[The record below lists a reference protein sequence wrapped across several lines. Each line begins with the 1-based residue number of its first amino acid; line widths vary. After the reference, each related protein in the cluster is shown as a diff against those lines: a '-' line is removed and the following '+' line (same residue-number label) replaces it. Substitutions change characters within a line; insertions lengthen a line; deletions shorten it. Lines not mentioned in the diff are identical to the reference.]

1 MNIKTSEYF
10 SLNSFF
16 EKKDSLK
23 FRNSSFLI
31 TGGTGVLGFAI
42 LNLLK
47 EIGVK
52 DLHCL
57 TSSVPL
63 NYNNLNGVR
72 YHQMDL
78 RDNIYLNKNLVEF
91 DYIIHAAGYAQ
102 PNKFMKDPIGVF
114 KINVDA
120 TRILINKCKRGFG
133 FISSSEIYS
142 GNTGILN
149 ENSYGMTNPQHKRAC
164 YIESKRSG
172 EFLTSA
178 ISSEMKINSKIFRV
192 STAFGP
198 GFSNDDQR
206 VLTDFIRSAV
216 INNKIII
223 KAGAKQTR
231 QVNYNFDAAQKI
243 LIALLYGQNNVYNIS
258 GNNEVTIQK
267 MAEIICNFT
276 KSTYEITSL
285 DDNTG
290 APQIVNILDKNFI
303 DEFKFNIDT
312 KFDHIIRKSIDWFK
326 KINSL

>member
-1 MNIKTSEYF
+1 MNIKNNQYF

-16 EKKDSLK
+16 KKKDLSN

-47 EIGVK
+47 AIGIK
-52 DLHCL
+52 NLNCL
-57 TSSVPL
+57 TRSAPL
-63 NYNNLNGVR
+63 NYKNLNGVK
-72 YHQMDL
+72 YYQIDL
-78 RDNIYLNKNLVEF
+78 RDNILLNKNLNDF

-102 PNKFMKDPIGVF
+102 PNKFMNDPIGVF

-120 TRILINKCKRGFG
+120 TRILINKCKKGFG

-142 GNTGILN
+142 GNSGILD
-149 ENSYGMTNPQHKRAC
+149 EYSSGMTNPQHKRAC

-178 ISSEMKINSKIFRV
+178 ISSKIKINSKIFRV

-206 VLTDFIRSAV
+206 VLADFIRSAV
-216 INNKIII
+216 FNKKIII
-223 KAGAKQTR
+223 KAGATQTR

-243 LIALLYGQNNVYNIS
+243 IIALLYGQKNVYNIS
-258 GNNEVTIQK
+258 GTNLVTIQQ
-267 MAEIICNFT
+267 MAEIICNLT
-276 KSTYEITSL
+276 TSNYEISL
-285 DDNTG
+285 NDDKTG
-290 APQIVNILDKNFI
+290 APQMVNIIDKSFI
-303 DEFKFNIDT
+303 DEFKFNIET
-312 KFDHIIRKSIDWFK
+312 TFESIIGQSINWFK